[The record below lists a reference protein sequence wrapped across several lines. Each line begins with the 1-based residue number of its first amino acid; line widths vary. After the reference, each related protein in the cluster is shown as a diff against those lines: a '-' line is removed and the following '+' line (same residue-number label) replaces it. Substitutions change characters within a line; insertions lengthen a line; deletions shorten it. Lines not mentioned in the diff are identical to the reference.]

1 VEVQQLHILTF
12 THLIQDTLKILSF
25 GSDASSTP
33 SKHIMVQN
41 AVFLEHTGHYKLH
54 IVLLILLRV
63 D

>member
-1 VEVQQLHILTF
+1 MF
-12 THLIQDTLKILSF
+12 THLLHDTLKILPF

-54 IVLLILLRV
+54 ISFVLLLNV